1 MKKYWQLEAVN
12 DSSDA
17 NHDDD
22 KLEDSEEEMLQELS
36 DEDWEAKEVKQ
47 VAKPVDKP
55 TEVALPVESSTGYF
69 QFELQVTQT
78 SKNRLGRKVFQCDI
92 CSGIYRHS
100 FSLKR
105 HYIRNHINYKY
116 ISKVDRLNCSIV
128 GETSLPE
135 GLKQEEAE
143 DKGEGSDVENAG
155 ENAECEEQDLEDAS
169 LSDPESGITKT
180 EPASEIDGVSQVV
193 GTSSDTLTK
202 MDSGIKDKR
211 TTEVN
216 SALLAVTEKTSA
228 SSSPRTKEC
237 KDTKAPMSSDRDEK
251 EKGSQASSPGTGDK
265 MEDDGREEPGD
276 SKPKV
281 KYPMPS
287 LYRCNIC
294 EQLYDTVDQLKEHF
308 LNHPNFPSDKK
319 FACEHCKMKFKHKQN
334 LMRHEVVHTGKYL
347 QYITHSSHL
356 CTSHL
361 IPLNTRFTF

>member
-12 DSSDA
+12 DSDA
-17 NHDDD
+17 NHED
-22 KLEDSEEEMLQELS
+22 KLEDSEEELLQELS

-47 VAKPVDKP
+47 VAKAVDKP
-55 TEVALPVESSTGYF
+55 TETVMPVESSTGYF

-128 GETSLPE
+128 FETGQPGNE
-135 GLKQEEAE
+135 VVKEEEAQ
-143 DKGEGSDVENAG
+143 DKGEGSDIENVEA
-155 ENAECEEQDLEDAS
+155 NAEFEEQEVGDEG
-169 LSDPESGITKT
+169 LSDPESGVLKT
-180 EPASEIDGVSQVV
+180 ELVSEKATDGGSQVAGSV
-193 GTSSDTLTK
+193 EASSETVSKTDHGTEE
-202 MDSGIKDKR
+202 DKHI
-211 TTEVN
+211 TVVN
-216 SALLAVTEKTSA
+216 SAVLAITEKSGTL
-228 SSSPRTKEC
+228 PPKTKES
-237 KDTKAPMSSDRDEK
+237 KDTKVPLPSDRDKK
-251 EKGSQASSPGTGDK
+251 ESLASSPGTVDK
-265 MEDDGREEPGD
+265 TEYDKKEE
-276 SKPKV
+276 SSNTKLKV

-347 QYITHSSHL
+347 QLHYA
-356 CTSHL
+356 
-361 IPLNTRFTF
+361 